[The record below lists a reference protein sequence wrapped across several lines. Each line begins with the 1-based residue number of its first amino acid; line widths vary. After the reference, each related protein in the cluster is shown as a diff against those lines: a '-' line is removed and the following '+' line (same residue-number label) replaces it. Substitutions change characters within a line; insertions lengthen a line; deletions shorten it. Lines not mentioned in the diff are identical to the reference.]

1 MRVFFLEKR
10 STGELKTE
18 ILLNLS
24 SHLSYLTEKERSDV
38 TELVVS
44 FPSLFLDVP
53 GRTSIIEHDI
63 DVGTSCP
70 VKQNAYRVNPFKR
83 DLLKQEV
90 NYLLT
95 HNLAE
100 SSFSSWSSP
109 CVLVNKPDGSYRFC
123 TDYRKLNSVTKP
135 DCFPLPRVDDCVD
148 HIGSARY
155 VSKFDLLK
163 GYWQVPLTNR
173 AKELSA
179 FVTPDVFLQY
189 MVMPFGVRNAPATF
203 QRLVNRIL
211 YGMSGCE
218 AYLVDVVL
226 YSSSW
231 SEHLNQIKELFSRL
245 AKANLNIFEEK
256 IML

>member
-1 MRVFFLEKR
+1 MLRSFLSQGKVDGR
-10 STGELKTE
+10 LKNSE

-38 TELVVS
+38 TELVMS

-53 GRTSIIEHDI
+53 GRTSVIEHDI
-63 DVGTSCP
+63 YVETSCP
-70 VKQNAYRVNPFKR
+70 VKQNAYRVSPFKR

-90 NYLLT
+90 NYLLA

-148 HIGSARY
+148 HVGSACY

-163 GYWQVPLTNR
+163 GYWQVPLTSR
-173 AKELSA
+173 AKDLSA
-179 FVTPDVFLQY
+179 Y
-189 MVMPFGVRNAPATF
+189 YYGPF
-203 QRLVNRIL
+203 
-211 YGMSGCE
+211 
-218 AYLVDVVL
+218 
-226 YSSSW
+226 
-231 SEHLNQIKELFSRL
+231 HLEIKHIRGKDKVIADTLPR
-245 AKANLNIFEEK
+245 A
-256 IML
+256 